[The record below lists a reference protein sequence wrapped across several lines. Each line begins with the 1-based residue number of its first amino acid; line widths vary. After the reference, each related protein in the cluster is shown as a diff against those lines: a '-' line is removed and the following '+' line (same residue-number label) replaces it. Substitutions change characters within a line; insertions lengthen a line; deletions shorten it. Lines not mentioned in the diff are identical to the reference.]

1 MHNTSSQDVC
11 AVDTASQ
18 EQLYKNQ
25 SLAPLLTWKLDGAD
39 LVPLIGDDLHAL
51 RACDKQKAP
60 GNIHT
65 H

>member
-1 MHNTSSQDVC
+1 MQAHKTFVQWTLLHKNSWC
-11 AVDTASQ
+11 
-18 EQLYKNQ
+18 KNQ
-25 SLAPLLTWKLDGAD
+25 SLAPLLTRKLDGAD